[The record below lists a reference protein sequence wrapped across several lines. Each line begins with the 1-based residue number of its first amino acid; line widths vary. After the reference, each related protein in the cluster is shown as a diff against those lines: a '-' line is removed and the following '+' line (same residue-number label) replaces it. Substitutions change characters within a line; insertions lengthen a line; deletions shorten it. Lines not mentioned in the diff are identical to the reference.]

1 MNYQSNP
8 PGHIRLPPY
17 GFAIYPEGANLR
29 GSYKNNRTGI
39 EIQTTYKLSGSNTLV
54 AGGTYEEMKQFDTSD
69 IRNHLF
75 TPSPIFITLP
85 SMRDL
90 SHIQNINP
98 SVKRNFKAFFVEDIW
113 DITED
118 LRLTAGFRYDDY
130 SDFGSHVSPR
140 AGLT

>member
-54 AGGTYEEMKQFDTSD
+54 AGGTYEEMKQFDSRGAANALYTL
-69 IRNHLF
+69 IPNVVITF
-75 TPSPIFITLP
+75 PSFRAIPGLP
-85 SMRDL
+85 SM
-90 SHIQNINP
+90 
-98 SVKRNFKAFFVEDIW
+98 KRNFKAFFVEDIW
-113 DITED
+113 DITD
-118 LRLTAGFRYDDY
+118 NLRLTAGFRYDDY